1 MESTQKRKK
10 EENEALK
17 KRIFSLLL
25 VCALALTLIPTVP
38 TAEAAYT
45 DYDGNPIPTGYTLSD
60 GTTISVQRLDRS
72 LTWGQLYEGG
82 YLSFIR
88 TDKATGDGIGY
99 GFYDVKNNT
108 ILFESP
114 KADFISDTVL
124 WESRSWYDGREVF
137 EGIDPY
143 TGKTGY
149 GVLDMKGNV
158 VVPPKYL
165 KVYNYQ
171 DGMAMVTA
179 YDSTNTVR
187 IGYVDVNGN
196 EVIPPIYDVGPYPQA
211 DHFNDGYAWVKDP
224 DTSRSAYFLMDRKGN
239 KVLELPGYEI
249 EWYSLYGNNVT
260 TSDVKCWEPVTCFSN
275 GYAVVKFSG
284 FRYNG
289 PNDIGYS
296 STVTKEDLNLSDY
309 MLIDLQGNLT
319 LFDKDFFYN
328 TGVTYWDQWDN
339 YMKYGFLLSKVSS
352 RYGVL
357 DRNGNVSIP
366 YLYGEMQ
373 YDPFL
378 NGVAKVQRQAG
389 EPGSVID
396 LKGNVIIP
404 EGDWQWIGSFVDGY
418 ALATQTGKSEEGYYT
433 LDTYLLT
440 VGDPSASTEP
450 VTPPADTPSSWAVEQ
465 VNAAIAAGIVPDS
478 LQSKYTQPA
487 TRAEFCALA
496 VELYETV
503 KGSEITERTTFT
515 DTSDVNV
522 QKMGALSV
530 VTGVGGGR
538 FDPNG
543 TLTREQ
549 AATMLA
555 RLAEAVGKPLA
566 AQAPTFTDNAAI
578 ASWAFD
584 AVGQMQASGVMG
596 GVGNNTF
603 APQVSYSREQSI
615 LTMLRL
621 YESVK

>member
-1 MESTQKRKK
+1 MKR
-10 EENEALK
+10 
-17 KRIFSLLL
+17 
-25 VCALALTLIPTVP
+25 
-38 TAEAAYT
+38 
-45 DYDGNPIPTGYTLSD
+45 
-60 GTTISVQRLDRS
+60 
-72 LTWGQLYEGG
+72 
-82 YLSFIR
+82 
-88 TDKATGDGIGY
+88 
-99 GFYDVKNNT
+99 
-108 ILFESP
+108 
-114 KADFISDTVL
+114 
-124 WESRSWYDGREVF
+124 
-137 EGIDPY
+137 
-143 TGKTGY
+143 
-149 GVLDMKGNV
+149 
-158 VVPPKYL
+158 
-165 KVYNYQ
+165 
-171 DGMAMVTA
+171 
-179 YDSTNTVR
+179 
-187 IGYVDVNGN
+187 
-196 EVIPPIYDVGPYPQA
+196 
-211 DHFNDGYAWVKDP
+211 
-224 DTSRSAYFLMDRKGN
+224 
-239 KVLELPGYEI
+239 
-249 EWYSLYGNNVT
+249 
-260 TSDVKCWEPVTCFSN
+260 
-275 GYAVVKFSG
+275 
-284 FRYNG
+284 
-289 PNDIGYS
+289 
-296 STVTKEDLNLSDY
+296 
-309 MLIDLQGNLT
+309 
-319 LFDKDFFYN
+319 
-328 TGVTYWDQWDN
+328 
-339 YMKYGFLLSKVSS
+339 GFLLSKVSS
-352 RYGVL
+352 RYGTL

-378 NGVAKVQRQAG
+378 NGVAKVQKQAG

-404 EGDWQWIGSFVDGY
+404 EDDWQWIGSFVDGY

-440 VGDPSASTEP
+440 VGDPSAPTEP

-496 VELYETV
+496 VELYETI

-515 DTSDVNV
+515 DTSDINV
-522 QKMGALSV
+522 QKMGALGV

-538 FDPNG
+538 FDPDG

-555 RLAEAVGKPLA
+555 RLAEALGKPLT
-566 AQAPTFTDNAAI
+566 AQAPTFADNSSI